1 MKKFLKYNIL
11 YIIFLSII
19 ILLLNKFGVLDNFI
33 KYIMFDSV
41 RIDFKDLLSIGI
53 TILSIMIGAIITA
66 ATVLMSM
73 CNSRL
78 MKLINKYGKSK
89 YIISAIKQSIII
101 GIITVCLYA
110 IIYSSL
116 DFLILW
122 LRLIILYFA
131 NLLLIMFAVK
141 SKLIIELVIKLL
153 NDSFTEDE
161 SLVVESKFVNP
172 KNNKNN

>member
-89 YIISAIKQSIII
+89 Y
-101 GIITVCLYA
+101 
-110 IIYSSL
+110 
-116 DFLILW
+116 
-122 LRLIILYFA
+122 
-131 NLLLIMFAVK
+131 
-141 SKLIIELVIKLL
+141 
-153 NDSFTEDE
+153 
-161 SLVVESKFVNP
+161 
-172 KNNKNN
+172 